1 MFGMEWRVLLL
12 VGGGGLLGIAI
23 MLVFL
28 RSLFRSGGRRKKRAD
43 RQVDLREFLNEY
55 PDPPSAMSIHRLLID
70 GLEARLRLV
79 VMAPTGLEH
88 EPIDAH
94 DVPELLDDFR
104 RGLGSLI
111 QADKP
116 RVCVWPPQLS
126 SSGFAPTFFRLVESP
141 DPAGERSHWIRIAG
155 PIKIAGKSY
164 LLGVACLADHTS
176 KIGTINVT
184 VNEWRD
190 RMAIDR

>member
-1 MFGMEWRVLLL
+1 MEWQVLLMIA
-12 VGGGGLLGIAI
+12 GGGVLGLAI
-23 MLVFL
+23 LLVIL
-28 RSLFRSGGRRKKRAD
+28 KSLFRGGGRGKRRAN
-43 RQVDLREFLNEY
+43 RQADLREFLDEY
-55 PDPPSAMSIHRLLID
+55 PEPPSTMSIHRLLID

-79 VMAPTGLEH
+79 VLAPTGMEH

-94 DVPELLDDFR
+94 GIPDMLDDFR
-104 RGLGSLI
+104 RGLGDLVR
-111 QADKP
+111 ADKP

-141 DPAGERSHWIRIAG
+141 DPAGAKSHWIRIAG
-155 PIKIAGKSY
+155 PIKIAGRSY
-164 LLGVACLADHTS
+164 LFGLACLTDHPS

-190 RMAIDR
+190 RLAIDR